1 MKAPAVLC
9 LVLCLALPAAA
20 QTLYKWVDE
29 KGVTQYSD
37 KPPPDEKKASKVDIR
52 VEPGKPA
59 GDNWKEREQQ
69 SRQQRVE
76 KDRAASEQKAKAEA
90 DREQRCRQAQSR
102 IDKLK
107 NVSRLYDLDA
117 KGERVYIE
125 DKDRPALLEKW
136 QREADESCR

>member
-1 MKAPAVLC
+1 MIRTLWLLLGAAFIAVGC
-9 LVLCLALPAAA
+9 A
-20 QTLYKWVDE
+20 
-29 KGVTQYSD
+29 TQD
-37 KPPPDEKKASKVDIR
+37 KPPADEKKASRVDIR

-59 GDNWKEREQQ
+59 SDNWKEREQQ
-69 SRQQRVE
+69 ARQQRVE
-76 KDRAASEQKAKAEA
+76 KERVERDQKARSDQE
-90 DREQRCRQAQSR
+90 RGERCREAHSR

-136 QREADESCR
+136 QREAEANCR